1 MMARDE
7 SHNDSCLRVQDQD
20 ISQKISE
27 MNLDGS
33 PHTGAVGPLLVLAD
47 NLQSKCL

>member
-7 SHNDSCLRVQDQD
+7 SHDSCLRVQDQD

-27 MNLDGS
+27 TTLDGS